1 MRPGNTAKLVSE
13 EVIIL
18 ASRLCRVR
26 YVLSEDI
33 GLPLSAEFTKEQR
46 EAWAKKKKRPGTEV
60 TQLTC
65 QLVLTC
71 QEGLNLKLCRGCGT
85 EPVKRKC
92 FFLMTFVGQC
102 QH

>member
-26 YVLSEDI
+26 YVLREDI
-33 GLPLSAEFTKEQR
+33 VPLSAEFTQEQR

-65 QLVLTC
+65 QLGLTC
-71 QEGLNLKLCRGCGT
+71 QEGLKSKIMQGLW
-85 EPVKRKC
+85 
-92 FFLMTFVGQC
+92 
-102 QH
+102 H

>member
-46 EAWAKKKKRPGTEV
+46 EAWAKKKKKKKARHRSYPANMSVRANMSGRA
-60 TQLTC
+60 
-65 QLVLTC
+65 
-71 QEGLNLKLCRGCGT
+71 KI
-85 EPVKRKC
+85 
-92 FFLMTFVGQC
+92 
-102 QH
+102 

>member
-26 YVLSEDI
+26 YVLREDI
-33 GLPLSAEFTKEQR
+33 GLPLSAEFTQEQR
-46 EAWAKKKKRPGTEV
+46 EAWAKKKKKRRPGTEV

-65 QLVLTC
+65 QLWLTC
-71 QEGLNLKLCRGCGT
+71 QEGLKSKIMQGLW
-85 EPVKRKC
+85 
-92 FFLMTFVGQC
+92 
-102 QH
+102 H

>member
-65 QLVLTC
+65 QLGLTC
-71 QEGLNLKLCRGCGT
+71 QEGLKSKVMQGLW
-85 EPVKRKC
+85 
-92 FFLMTFVGQC
+92 
-102 QH
+102 H